1 VGGIKGNDQY
11 IYRHANGLIVVGL
24 APSHAALAADRAISA
39 VDFHVG
45 KRSRLEMEATGK
57 NKQRATPLDANSA
70 LCKIVMV
77 TPPPDTVTA
86 TDTGTIASGD
96 ANAATTVPNVT
107 ESNPTAV
114 SCTTNAAP
122 DSSAAGS
129 GSTISVSERAAAM
142 PTATDTV
149 TATDSV
155 PTGNTATTGN
165 AVTAA
170 DTLTVC
176 SGAPADGSELLN
188 TNGRSGENE
197 QEQPRIGGNR
207 EAQLQKIPEGAS
219 GAGFESRHENDEAR
233 RKGPGLQNGGGERN
247 GQGYAFYVARC
258 CVKGRLIE
266 VNRQLATNPMLLR
279 DK

>member
-1 VGGIKGNDQY
+1 MKVRPRITPYNVGGIKGNDQY

-24 APSHAALAADRAISA
+24 APSHAALAADRVISA

-86 TDTGTIASGD
+86 TDTGTISGGD

-122 DSSAAGS
+122 GSSAAGS
-129 GSTISVSERAAAM
+129 GSTISV
-142 PTATDTV
+142 
-149 TATDSV
+149 
-155 PTGNTATTGN
+155 
-165 AVTAA
+165 
-170 DTLTVC
+170 
-176 SGAPADGSELLN
+176 
-188 TNGRSGENE
+188 
-197 QEQPRIGGNR
+197 
-207 EAQLQKIPEGAS
+207 
-219 GAGFESRHENDEAR
+219 
-233 RKGPGLQNGGGERN
+233 
-247 GQGYAFYVARC
+247 C

-266 VNRQLATNPMLLR
+266 VNRQLATNPILLR
-279 DK
+279 DKAASEGYIAVLLPHPAEWAAAQPRLLTEEQYESADI